1 MNGIDLTIS
10 ELVELQHSLQCAI
23 KHTKSISTP
32 LSGIKRSNVKG
43 RGVDFDEVRE
53 YQAGDDIR
61 SIDWRV
67 SARTQKIYTK
77 IYKEE
82 KERPILLGVD
92 LSFSMYFAS
101 QKALKSIIAAHFATL
116 ISWLSFKN
124 KDRIGGIIFTDDKHI
139 EIRPQGGKQGVQ
151 KLIKTLHLI
160 HQNIPLK
167 QTSHKKEDL
176 IKMLQRLKKISL
188 PGSLV
193 MIISDFQNFNQKAQ
207 DLCHLISKRN
217 DLIFIFIYD
226 VLEKNAPKANHYL
239 INDGNKNSILDT
251 RITSNKKNY
260 EAQFLN
266 RFKKVEYFAKSIRAS
281 FFSIK
286 TTDNLVD
293 KITTN
298 FSKI

>member
-10 ELVELQHSLQCAI
+10 ELVALQHSLQCSI
-23 KHTKSISTP
+23 KHTKSIATP
-32 LSGIKRSNVKG
+32 LSGTKRSNIKG

-77 IYKEE
+77 VYKEE

-116 ISWLSFKN
+116 ISWMSFKN
-124 KDRIGGIIFTDDKHI
+124 KDRVGAVVFTDDKHL
-139 EIRPQGGKQGVQ
+139 ETRPQGGKQGVQ
-151 KLIKTLHLI
+151 KLIKTLHLM
-160 HQNIPLK
+160 HQNIKLK
-167 QTSHKKEDL
+167 QTSQKKENL
-176 IKMLQRLKKISL
+176 TKMLQRLQKISL

-207 DLCHLISKRN
+207 DLCHLIARRN
-217 DLIFIFIYD
+217 DLVFVFIYD
-226 VLEKNAPKANHYL
+226 QLEKNAPKANHYL
-239 INDGNKNSILDT
+239 ISDGDKNSVLDT
-251 RITSNKKNY
+251 RITTNKKNY
-260 EAQFLN
+260 ESQFFN
-266 RFKKVEYFAKSIRAS
+266 RFKKIEHFAKSIRS
-281 FFSIK
+281 PFLSIK

-298 FSKI
+298 FAKL